1 MSIESTSSPRVR
13 VFAPTSFE
21 GVTSVAILREVLDPS
36 IQIDTQYVSNLD
48 FRDCTQFKGAEVTIV
63 VGLAYMGYNLPEEF
77 YVEVDVPFQDF
88 IHSATYGE
96 PINGVNI
103 ISTVNE
109 DMDPIKDICTFLR
122 MHPESSIIGNYLNFS
137 EHTDRMIEAVNAYRT
152 WTWDGNA
159 TTKMLLAL
167 YHAFYKYMPRMIK
180 GKSHQEIVKEYAPI
194 IKGQWDRM
202 EDVISK
208 KVATAKTYNVNVAG
222 VDCILKVAFADEYI
236 NELANKLLNLESSTS
251 PVIVCVGR
259 TTRGSDM
266 FSIRTRNIHAGKIA
280 HMINKGSG
288 KENVAN
294 VFTDVAYAKLMGN
307 GIVTALTT
315 YAE

>member
-1 MSIESTSSPRVR
+1 MSSESTGSPRVR
-13 VFAPTSFE
+13 IFAPTSFE
-21 GVTSVAILREVLDPS
+21 GVTSVAILREIIDP
-36 IQIDTQYVSNLD
+36 IIEIDTHFVSSLD
-48 FRDCTQFKGAEVTIV
+48 FRDYTQFKGAEVTIV
-63 VGLAYMGYNLPEEF
+63 LGLAYMGYALPEEF

-103 ISTVNE
+103 ISTVKE

-122 MHPESSIIGNYLNFS
+122 IHPESSIIGKYVNFS
-137 EHTDRMIEAVNAYRT
+137 DNTEKMIEAVNAYRT
-152 WTWDGNA
+152 WTWENNSA
-159 TTKMLLAL
+159 TKVLLAL
-167 YHAFYKYMPRMIK
+167 YQAFYKYLPRMIK
-180 GKSHQEIVKEYAPI
+180 GKTLQDIVKEYAPI
-194 IKGQWDRM
+194 VKGQWDKM
-202 EDVISK
+202 EDLLTK
-208 KVATAKTYNVNVAG
+208 KAATAQTYNVNIAG

-236 NELANKLLNLESSTS
+236 NELANRLLASEPSTS

-315 YAE
+315 YAD